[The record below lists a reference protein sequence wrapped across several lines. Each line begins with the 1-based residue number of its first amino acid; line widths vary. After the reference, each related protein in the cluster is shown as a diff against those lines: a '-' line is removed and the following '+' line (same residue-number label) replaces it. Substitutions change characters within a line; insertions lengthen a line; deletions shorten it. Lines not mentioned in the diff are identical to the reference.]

1 MKFEVIIIIALAAAL
16 AFHRQQESSLCGP
29 SGCLLVLPDFQYDAA
44 PTSVGVENVPGV
56 RESAIR

>member
-16 AFHRQQESSLCGP
+16 AFHRQQESSVCGP

-44 PTSVGVENVPGV
+44 TTTASLENAPVAHG
-56 RESAIR
+56 SAIR